1 MKIGVS
7 SYSYNHAIMAGQ
19 MTIYDVVDTA
29 AKQGFESLDFAV
41 LPDNEPLCEMA
52 KKLAKRTR
60 DAGISVKNY
69 AVSADFLKNDL
80 DKEVER
86 LKGELEIAATLGAK
100 TFRHDTTWSN
110 IYKLGYRTL
119 EKALPRIAEGVR
131 AVTEYGQTLGI
142 RTMVENHGQLMQD
155 SERMERLVS
164 MVDHDN
170 FGLLVDMG
178 NFMCADE
185 DPAKAVGRV
194 APFAFHVH
202 AKDFLYKP
210 VTAADPGEAWFGT
223 RAGAYLR
230 GTVVGHGV
238 VPVEACLRKLRDAG
252 YDDEVAIEF
261 EGMEPCVEALRVGR
275 DNVLK
280 VMKELGVRS

>member
-1 MKIGVS
+1 MMKIGVS
-7 SYSYNHAIMAGQ
+7 SYSYNWAIQHGEL
-19 MTIYDVVDTA
+19 TIYDVVDVA
-29 AKQGFESLDFAV
+29 AKQGFASLDFAV
-41 LPDNEPLCEMA
+41 LPDNEPLEDMA
-52 KKLAKRTR
+52 KKLAQRTK
-60 DAGISVKNY
+60 DAGIAVKNY

-80 DKEVER
+80 KSEIER
-86 LKGELEIAATLGAK
+86 LKGELEIAAILGAK

-110 IYKLGYRTL
+110 IQKLGYRTL
-119 EKALPRIAEGVR
+119 DKALPRISEGVR
-131 AVTEYGQTLGI
+131 AVTEYGETLGI
-142 RTMVENHGQLMQD
+142 KTMVENHGQLMQD
-155 SERMERLVS
+155 SERMEKLVS
-164 MVDHDN
+164 MVDHEN

-210 VTAADPGEAWFGT
+210 VTADFPGEGWFGT
-223 RAGAYLR
+223 RAGAFLR
-230 GTVVGHGV
+230 GTIVGHGV

-261 EGMEPCVEALRVGR
+261 EGIEPCVHAVRMGR
-275 DNVLK
+275 DNILRMLK
-280 VMKELGVRS
+280 